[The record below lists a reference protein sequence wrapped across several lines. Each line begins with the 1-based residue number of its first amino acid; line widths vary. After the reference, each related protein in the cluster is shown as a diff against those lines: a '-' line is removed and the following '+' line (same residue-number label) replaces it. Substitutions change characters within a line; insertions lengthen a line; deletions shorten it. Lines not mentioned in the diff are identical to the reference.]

1 MNNNDF
7 NVSTSDVVLCKNVSI
22 RKYEVSTL
30 KYVSLFGGIK
40 ACIATRWKFNHNST
54 HGSAVDTISRI
65 INIHLA
71 KYYISV
77 ELER

>member
-40 ACIATRWKFNHNST
+40 ACIATRWKFNHNSKAVCDSPS
-54 HGSAVDTISRI
+54 HEGKFIPFNSA
-65 INIHLA
+65 NI
-71 KYYISV
+71 Y
-77 ELER
+77 